1 MSMYK
6 RPPSRPKVVHTSRG
20 PHKIAE
26 GSFLHGLI
34 NSGPTTFYKYEPAP
48 VYKEEDYLKMLKR
61 NNETLGIPYKDP
73 QLPKCENPVKPEP
86 KKEPELTFCDR
97 VYVKMKI
104 LKSGIVRIKLDTSIA
119 TLHEKYYSKAKR
131 PPMKIIVQ
139 AYKSMGFSREFL
151 EKIKKGFAKNDEQQ
165 KRVEKLIDKIFNKEP
180 VKKIKRK
187 KKEEVV
193 EEEKE
198 EVEDEEPPE
207 DDDEEEEDDD
217 APDEDDGM
225 DVEPE
230 VEDEVE
236 EEPVEEEYFSD

>member
-1 MSMYK
+1 MYK
-6 RPPSRPKVVHTSRG
+6 RPSFRPKVVHTSRG

-26 GSFLHGLI
+26 GSFLHGLL
-34 NSGPTTFYKYEPAP
+34 NPGPTTFYKYVPAP
-48 VYKEEDYLKMLKR
+48 VYKEEDYLKILKK

-73 QLPKCENPVKPEP
+73 QLPKCEKLIKPEP

-104 LKSGIVRIKLDTSIA
+104 LKSGIVRIKLDASIA
-119 TLHEKYYSKAKR
+119 TLYEKYYSKDKR
-131 PPMKIIVQ
+131 PPMKSIIQ
-139 AYKSMGFSREFL
+139 AYKSMGFSLEFL

-165 KRVEKLIDKIFNKEP
+165 KRVEKLLDKLFNKEP
-180 VKKIKRK
+180 VKKIKK
-187 KKEEVV
+187 KKKEEEVV

-198 EVEDEEPPE
+198 DVEDEEPPE
-207 DDDEEEEDDD
+207 DDEENDVPGEDE
-217 APDEDDGM
+217 GM

-230 VEDEVE
+230 VEDDVE

>member
-6 RPPSRPKVVHTSRG
+6 RPSFRPKVVHTSRG

-26 GSFLHGLI
+26 GSFLHGLL
-34 NSGPTTFYKYEPAP
+34 NPGPTTFYKYVPAP
-48 VYKEEDYLKMLKR
+48 VYKEEDYLKILKK

-73 QLPKCENPVKPEP
+73 QLPKCEKLIKPEP

-104 LKSGIVRIKLDTSIA
+104 LKSGIVRIKLDASIA
-119 TLHEKYYSKAKR
+119 TLYEKYYSEAKR
-131 PPMKIIVQ
+131 PPMKSIIQ
-139 AYKSMGFSREFL
+139 AYKSMGFSLEFL

-165 KRVEKLIDKIFNKEP
+165 KRVEKLLDKLFNKEP
-180 VKKIKRK
+180 VKKIKK
-187 KKEEVV
+187 KKKEEEVV

-198 EVEDEEPPE
+198 DVEDEEPPE
-207 DDDEEEEDDD
+207 DDEENDVPGEDE
-217 APDEDDGM
+217 GM

-230 VEDEVE
+230 VEDDVE

>member
-1 MSMYK
+1 MYK
-6 RPPSRPKVVHTSRG
+6 RPSSRPKVVHTSRG

-26 GSFLHGLI
+26 GSFLHGLL
-34 NSGPTTFYKYEPAP
+34 NPGPTTFYKYVPAP
-48 VYKEEDYLKMLKR
+48 VYKEDDYLKMLQK

-73 QLPKCENPVKPEP
+73 QLPKYEKPIKLEP

-104 LKSGIVRIKLDTSIA
+104 LKSGIVRIKLDASIA

-131 PPMKIIVQ
+131 PPMKSIVQ
-139 AYKSMGFSREFL
+139 AYKSMGFSPEFL
-151 EKIKKGFAKNDEQQ
+151 EKIKKRFTWNVKEQQ
-165 KRVEKLIDKIFNKEP
+165 RIEKIVDKIFNKEP
-180 VKKIKRK
+180 VKKVK
-187 KKEEVV
+187 KKKKEKEEEVV

-198 EVEDEEPPE
+198 IEEDEPPE
-207 DDDEEEEDDD
+207 DDEEDDD
-217 APDEDDGM
+217 VPGEDEGM

-230 VEDEVE
+230 VEDVE

>member
-6 RPPSRPKVVHTSRG
+6 RPSFRPKVVHTSRG

-26 GSFLHGLI
+26 GSFLHGLL
-34 NSGPTTFYKYEPAP
+34 NQGPTTFYKYVPAP
-48 VYKEEDYLKMLKR
+48 VYKEEDYLKMLKK

-73 QLPKCENPVKPEP
+73 QLPKCEKPIKPEP

-97 VYVKMKI
+97 VYVRMKI
-104 LKSGIVRIKLDTSIA
+104 LKSGIVRIKLDASIA

-131 PPMKIIVQ
+131 PPMKSIIQ
-139 AYKSMGFSREFL
+139 AYKSMGFSPEFL
-151 EKIKKGFAKNDEQQ
+151 EKIKKGFAKNAEQQ
-165 KRVEKLIDKIFNKEP
+165 KRVEKLLDKLFNKEP
-180 VKKIKRK
+180 VKKTK
-187 KKEEVV
+187 KKKKEEEVV

-198 EVEDEEPPE
+198 DVEDEEPPE
-207 DDDEEEEDDD
+207 DDEEEDDV
-217 APDEDDGM
+217 PGEDEGM

-230 VEDEVE
+230 VEDDVE